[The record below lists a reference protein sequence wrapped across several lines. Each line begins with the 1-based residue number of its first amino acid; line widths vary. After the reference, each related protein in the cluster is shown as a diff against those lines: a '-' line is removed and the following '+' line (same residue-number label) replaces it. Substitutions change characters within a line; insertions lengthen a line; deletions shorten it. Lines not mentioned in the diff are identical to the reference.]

1 MLFPCWTQSLLR
13 CIIGW
18 KRITVPGGPAKG
30 AVSDPRDA
38 AMHGD
43 FWDGLDL
50 ILWGAL
56 LAIVMV
62 IGIYILKRIRG
73 ESIQKEP
80 IASELMTNLR
90 EIHAGWAQR
99 DRIPKH

>member
-1 MLFPCWTQSLLR
+1 
-13 CIIGW
+13 
-18 KRITVPGGPAKG
+18 
-30 AVSDPRDA
+30 
-38 AMHGD
+38 MHGD

-90 EIHAGWAQR
+90 EIHARGGLSETEFRNIKTKLAAR
-99 DRIPKH
+99 LEEELKGNAGKD